1 MKYTRIKGGPLSG
14 LQMRPRSADQ
24 DHGYLNN
31 SVIPTALKPPRPS
44 RMWRGPMVIALSVLS
59 LSACTAPD
67 SGSVRPPATSTAA
80 LPYRIGP
87 ADTLSVFVYG
97 APDLSVHGI
106 PVRPDGRIAIPL
118 VPSIVA
124 AGKTPQELGVEI
136 THKLSKFVRDPN
148 VTVIVDSFH
157 GMMGSEIRVIGGG
170 SKPIAVPYVDHI
182 TMLDL
187 VTDMGG
193 LPKFAAGN
201 DAYVIRRTP
210 QGDRKIPVRLGALIN
225 QGDMS
230 QDIPL
235 MPGDILVI
243 PQTMF

>member
-1 MKYTRIKGGPLSG
+1 MKNTRIISAPAPPSG
-14 LQMRPRSADQ
+14 VRHTVWSNVRRRVNICVTSAA
-24 DHGYLNN
+24 
-31 SVIPTALKPPRPS
+31 I
-44 RMWRGPMVIALSVLS
+44 VLTLGS
-59 LSACTAPD
+59 LAACSAPD
-67 SGSVRPPATSTAA
+67 QPTPLPPAPADAA

-124 AGKTPQELGVEI
+124 AGKTPQGLGKAI
-136 THKLSKFVRDPN
+136 AHKLSKFVRDPN

-157 GMMGSEIRVIGGG
+157 GVMGSEIRVIGGG
-170 SKPIAVPYVDHI
+170 SRPIAVPYVDRI
-182 TMLDL
+182 TLLDV

-193 LPKFAAGN
+193 LPKFAAAN
-201 DAYVIRRTP
+201 DAYVIRRTAG
-210 QGDRKIPVRLGALIN
+210 GDTKIPVKLGALIN
-225 QGDMS
+225 RGVLS
-230 QDIPL
+230 QNIPM

-243 PQTMF
+243 PQTLF

>member
-1 MKYTRIKGGPLSG
+1 MKGERLEGRDNNLRPTGQERRFSRYGTIQGTRSPRRLSRGWLAPVVVG
-14 LQMRPRSADQ
+14 L
-24 DHGYLNN
+24 GL
-31 SVIPTALKPPRPS
+31 
-44 RMWRGPMVIALSVLS
+44 LS
-59 LSACTAPD
+59 LSACTATD
-67 SGSVRPPATSTAA
+67 GSSVRPPPASTAA

-124 AGKTPQELGVEI
+124 AGKTPQQLGLEI
-136 THKLSKFVRDPN
+136 KHKLSKFVRDPN

-187 VTDMGG
+187 LTDMGG

-210 QGDRKIPVRLGALIN
+210 QGDRKIPVKLGALIN
-225 QGDMS
+225 RGDMS

-235 MPGDILVI
+235 MPGDVVVI

>member
-1 MKYTRIKGGPLSG
+1 MEKIVLMERLMHQRHRVCGTGGRIRRFVNNLVISTPVLPVLIGGG
-14 LQMRPRSADQ
+14 L
-24 DHGYLNN
+24 
-31 SVIPTALKPPRPS
+31 IF
-44 RMWRGPMVIALSVLS
+44 
-59 LSACTAPD
+59 LSACSMSAPSVARPTTTTA
-67 SGSVRPPATSTAA
+67 VA

-97 APDLSVHGI
+97 APDLSVHSI

-124 AGKTPQELGVEI
+124 AGKTPQGLGVEI

-201 DAYVIRRTP
+201 SAYVIRRTG
-210 QGDRKIPVRLGALIN
+210 QGDQKIPVRLGALLN
-225 QGDMS
+225 EGDMS

-235 MPGDILVI
+235 MPGDVLVI
-243 PQTMF
+243 PQTLF

>member
-1 MKYTRIKGGPLSG
+1 M
-14 LQMRPRSADQ
+14 
-24 DHGYLNN
+24 
-31 SVIPTALKPPRPS
+31 
-44 RMWRGPMVIALSVLS
+44 
-59 LSACTAPD
+59 PD
-67 SGSVRPPATSTAA
+67 ASKMRPPATSAAA

-124 AGKTPQELGVEI
+124 AGKTPQELGAEI
-136 THKLSKFVRDPN
+136 AHKLSKFVRDPN

-201 DAYVIRRTP
+201 DAYVIRRTVRGE
-210 QGDRKIPVRLGALIN
+210 QKIPVRLGALIN

>member
-1 MKYTRIKGGPLSG
+1 MKNTHIERGQLSG
-14 LQMRPRSADQ
+14 LQMHLQSNDQ
-24 DHGYLNN
+24 ERLSFNN
-31 SVIPTALKPPRPS
+31 SVISASLRRRRLNRK
-44 RMWRGPMVIALSVLS
+44 WIAPVVVGLGLLS
-59 LSACTAPD
+59 LSACTATD
-67 SGSVRPPATSTAA
+67 GASVRPPAASTAA